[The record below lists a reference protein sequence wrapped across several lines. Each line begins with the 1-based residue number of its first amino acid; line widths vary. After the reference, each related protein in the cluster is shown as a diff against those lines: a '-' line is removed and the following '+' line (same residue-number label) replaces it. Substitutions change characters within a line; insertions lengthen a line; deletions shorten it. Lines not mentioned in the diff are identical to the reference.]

1 MCAKYYENPI
11 ILSRVTVKN
20 VGDVFLRHTVENV
33 AITKFISV
41 FGYLAAF
48 SNAGG
53 SKLIDV
59 ENDTKFGT
67 F

>member
-1 MCAKYYENPI
+1 M
-11 ILSRVTVKN
+11 S
-20 VGDVFLRHTVENV
+20 GMFFLRHTVENV